1 MGWPKLFPSVR
12 ALAFVLSPLVA
23 LTSVNAVRA
32 QINFNAPAGDVGRP
46 ASSIGGGTRA
56 GGACTTGGQLQA
68 LMPLPNNIG
77 RSTSQTPEL
86 FWYVPQTVAKTAELV
101 LTDNA
106 KNELYVAE
114 LALPG
119 KPGIV
124 KVTIP
129 ESAKLEVGQEYEWQ
143 LALVCDPGDR
153 ASDKFVV
160 GKVAIVEETPQLE
173 TALAAASTPV
183 EKAAAYAQAG
193 IWQETVSSLA
203 GVSSQYPQQW
213 QELVQSALRSALA
226 VDQMQP
232 PQQAEA
238 IEAIKTIATA
248 PVVEPQVESYDSGN

>member
-1 MGWPKLFPSVR
+1 MS
-12 ALAFVLSPLVA
+12 ALAFILSPMVV

-32 QINFNAPAGDVGRP
+32 QINFNAPAGDIGRP
-46 ASSIGGGTRA
+46 ASSVGGGTRA

-77 RSTSQTPEL
+77 RSTSPTPNL

-101 LTDNA
+101 LVDEE
-106 KNELYVAE
+106 KNELYAAE

-160 GKVAIVEETPQLE
+160 GKVAIVDKTPQLE

-183 EKAAAYAQAG
+183 ETAAAYAQAG

-203 GVSSQYPQQW
+203 GVSAQYPQQW
-213 QELVQSALRSALA
+213 QQLVQSALRSALK
-226 VDQMQP
+226 VDEMQQ

-238 IEAIKTIATA
+238 ISAIETISTS
-248 PVVEPQVESYDSGN
+248 PVLEPQVEPYDSGN